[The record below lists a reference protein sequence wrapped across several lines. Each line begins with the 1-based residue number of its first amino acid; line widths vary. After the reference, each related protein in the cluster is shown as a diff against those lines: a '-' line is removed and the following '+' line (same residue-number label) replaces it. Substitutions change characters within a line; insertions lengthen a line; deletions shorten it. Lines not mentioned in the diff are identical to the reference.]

1 MLDYTLF
8 NNEEEQPRVGL
19 LKKTQ
24 AKIKSPGGVLSNS
37 VQPGQASVLPNAVD
51 SYRTQSKELSDRA
64 FAAMDAPVDYS
75 AMQQMA
81 RDRSAQGESAMLNAL
96 AAQFAG
102 EQFAPVQQQFLKKAA
117 AAREP
122 IKMAGGLITPE
133 GNFVKDPEAARDKE
147 VNMLLQRSAELSRIA
162 ETAETARER
171 IAAQRAQNELQNQLR
186 LMGIDMQRQ
195 NLALR
200 GQGLDLQRQG
210 MAMRND
216 SLALQRML
224 AEQGMA
230 DRKEKSLNEGTQ
242 KLSKQSEDLTN
253 LVSGVRELTGALA
266 PYMASGKN
274 IPGIGYGTNISAAG
288 VDLSGAFLGKEGKA
302 NRSLVRNVSNE
313 LLRLAS
319 GQAVT
324 MGETERQNLALMAT
338 GNYSEEDFLNAL
350 KNVIIPKVNEAVAN
364 VGAGYTPEVKNRYRD
379 QGGRIDFSK
388 PFEAPTRGKT
398 QSAPSGNLS
407 PQEQAELNALRSR
420 FGGK

>member
-8 NNEEEQPRVGL
+8 NNEEEQPQVGL
-19 LKKTQ
+19 LKKTR
-24 AKIKSPGGVLSNS
+24 AKIQSPGGVLSNN
-37 VQPGQASVLPNAVD
+37 VRPGQGGMLPNAID
-51 SYRTQSKELSDRA
+51 SYRSQSKELSDRA

-81 RDRSAQGESAMLNAL
+81 RDRTEQGEGAMLNAL

-102 EQFAPVQQQFLKKAA
+102 EQFTPVQQQMLKRAS
-117 AAREP
+117 AARDP

-162 ETAETARER
+162 ETADTARER
-171 IAAQRAQNELQNQLR
+171 IAAQRAQSELQNQMR
-186 LMGIDMQRQ
+186 LM
-195 NLALR
+195 
-200 GQGLDLQRQG
+200 GLDLQRQG
-210 MAMRND
+210 LAMRGD

-224 AEQGMA
+224 AQQGQS

-274 IPGIGYGTNISAAG
+274 IPGVGYGTNISAAG

-350 KNVIIPKVNEAVAN
+350 RNVIIPKVNEAVAN
-364 VGAGYTPEVKNRYRD
+364 VGAGYTPEIKSRYRD
-379 QGGRIDFSK
+379 QGGRIDFNK
-388 PFEAPTRGKT
+388 PFEAPTRAKP
-398 QSAPSGNLS
+398 QAAPASNLS
-407 PQEQAELNALRSR
+407 AQEQAELNALRSR
-420 FGGK
+420 FGGR

>member
-8 NNEEEQPRVGL
+8 NNEEEQPQVGL
-19 LKKTQ
+19 LKKTR

-37 VQPGQASVLPNAVD
+37 VQPGQASVLPNAID

-81 RDRSAQGESAMLNAL
+81 RDRSAQGDSAMLNAL

-171 IAAQRAQNELQNQLR
+171 IAAQRAQNELQNQMR
-186 LMGIDMQRQ
+186 LMGID
-195 NLALR
+195 
-200 GQGLDLQRQG
+200 LQRQSL
-210 MAMRND
+210 AMRGD

-224 AEQGMA
+224 AQQGVN

-253 LVSGVRELTGALA
+253 LVSGVRQLNNRLGEYSQKNA
-266 PYMASGKN
+266 KN
-274 IPGIGYGTNISAAG
+274 IPGIGYGSDINILG
-288 VDLSGAFLGKEGKA
+288 LDVSGLAMGEEGKA
-302 NRSLVRNVSNE
+302 NRSLVKNVANE

-324 MGETERQNLALMAT
+324 LSETQRSLLANMSG
-338 GNYSEEDFLNAL
+338 GNYSERDFLNAWE
-350 KNVIIPKVNEAVAN
+350 NVIVPKVNEAVAN
-364 VGAGYTPEVKNRYRD
+364 VGAGYSQDVKDRYGN
-379 QGGRIDFSK
+379 QGGRIDFSRPFVPPARSK
-388 PFEAPTRGKT
+388 PQAGPAST
-398 QSAPSGNLS
+398 LS
-407 PQEQAELNALRSR
+407 PEEQAELASLRER
-420 FGGK
+420 LKGKKP